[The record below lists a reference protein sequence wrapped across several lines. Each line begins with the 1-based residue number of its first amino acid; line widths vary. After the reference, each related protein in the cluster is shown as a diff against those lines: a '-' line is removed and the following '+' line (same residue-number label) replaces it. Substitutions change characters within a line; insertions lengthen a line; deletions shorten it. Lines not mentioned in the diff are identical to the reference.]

1 METKIRLKE
10 KNKSIP
16 KTYEITIVTEGES
29 LRLKLSP
36 QCFKLTQW
44 NLLLMIHMK
53 CS

>member
-16 KTYEITIVTEGES
+16 KTYEITIVTEGQSVGES

-36 QCFKLTQW
+36 QCL
-44 NLLLMIHMK
+44 
-53 CS
+53 S